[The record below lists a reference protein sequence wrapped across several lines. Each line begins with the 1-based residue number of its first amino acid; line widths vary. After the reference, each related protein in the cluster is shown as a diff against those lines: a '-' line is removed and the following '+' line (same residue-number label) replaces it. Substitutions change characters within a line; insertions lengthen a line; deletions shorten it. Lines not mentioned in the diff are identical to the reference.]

1 MALAAGILHRG
12 FWSDLWEDS
21 HRRALRQAARIVV
34 LGEDMRERII
44 GKGVEP
50 ARVSVIRDA
59 VAFTE
64 FPTGANEAI
73 VREIR
78 RGFRF
83 VIVHAGNLGFYGAWH
98 TLICSAQ
105 MLESHGVGLVFIGEG
120 AMKKEIQAAA
130 QNCRSIRF
138 MPFFPLSQLLPV
150 MASGGFD
157 RVILNTGVERLV
169 VAPEVSKTLRQSPAT
184 YGDV

>member
-1 MALAAGILHRG
+1 MALAARIVHRG

-83 VIVHAGNLGFYGAWH
+83 GIVHAGNLGFYGAWH
-98 TLICSAQ
+98 TPICSAQ
-105 MLESHGVGLVFIGEG
+105 MVESHRHGLV
-120 AMKKEIQAAA
+120 
-130 QNCRSIRF
+130 
-138 MPFFPLSQLLPV
+138 
-150 MASGGFD
+150 
-157 RVILNTGVERLV
+157 VIAECGLQTEM
-169 VAPEVSKTLRQSPAT
+169 Q
-184 YGDV
+184 